1 MFNGGS
7 YSRCKTMEDMI
18 TDFITSEKK
27 IAAIRILKRGK
38 MTCEEIA
45 EDLELALEVVE
56 DLLKN
61 ILMYQ

>member
-1 MFNGGS
+1 MI
-7 YSRCKTMEDMI
+7 EDMI

-27 IAAIRILKRGK
+27 IAATRILKRGK

-61 ILMYQ
+61 ISIYQ